1 MFPSGENC
9 VNGSVATEQIGLH
22 FIIKMHKIIKI
33 KSCHLS
39 KAAVRF
45 QISIIFLDF
54 KKDVVPAKPKAAT
67 ASKSVGSGLG
77 SFGRWSSKPK
87 TPTRAVKKA
96 PTSVFSS
103 IFDNID
109 SNNDSS
115 RAEESEKRPPI
126 RSVLSSI
133 FEKKK
138 DSESVTTAVNDVTND
153 AKNENGGNH
162 VTITKVFDF
171 AGESV
176 E

>member
-1 MFPSGENC
+1 MSSEQ
-9 VNGSVATEQIGLH
+9 GSR
-22 FIIKMHKIIKI
+22 KI
-33 KSCHLS
+33 
-39 KAAVRF
+39 F
-45 QISIIFLDF
+45 QIFQIFLDF
-54 KKDVVPAKPKAAT
+54 KKDVVPAKPKAAS
-67 ASKSVGSGLG
+67 ASKPVGSGLG

-87 TPTRAVKKA
+87 TPTKVVKKA
-96 PTSVFSS
+96 STSVFSS

-109 SNNDSS
+109 SDNDSS
-115 RAEESEKRPPI
+115 KADESEKRPPI

-138 DSESVTTAVNDVTND
+138 ESESTTTAVSDVTND
-153 AKNENGGNH
+153 AKIDNGGDH

>member
-1 MFPSGENC
+1 MSSEQ
-9 VNGSVATEQIGLH
+9 GSR
-22 FIIKMHKIIKI
+22 KI
-33 KSCHLS
+33 
-39 KAAVRF
+39 F
-45 QISIIFLDF
+45 QIFQIFLDF
-54 KKDVVPAKPKAAT
+54 KKDVVPAKPKAAS
-67 ASKSVGSGLG
+67 ASKPVGSGLG

-87 TPTRAVKKA
+87 TPTKVVKKA

-133 FEKKK
+133 FEKRKE
-138 DSESVTTAVNDVTND
+138 SESTTAVSDVTND
-153 AKNENGGNH
+153 AKDENGGDH

>member
-1 MFPSGENC
+1 MSSEQ
-9 VNGSVATEQIGLH
+9 GSR
-22 FIIKMHKIIKI
+22 KI
-33 KSCHLS
+33 
-39 KAAVRF
+39 F
-45 QISIIFLDF
+45 QIFLDF
-54 KKDVVPAKPKAAT
+54 KKDVVPAKPKAAA
-67 ASKSVGSGLG
+67 ASKPVGSGLG

-87 TPTRAVKKA
+87 TPTRVVKKA

-103 IFDNID
+103 IFDNIESD
-109 SNNDSS
+109 NDSS
-115 RAEESEKRPPI
+115 KADESEKRPPI

-138 DSESVTTAVNDVTND
+138 ESTTAVSDVTND
-153 AKNENGGNH
+153 AKIENGGDH

>member
-1 MFPSGENC
+1 MSSEQ
-9 VNGSVATEQIGLH
+9 GSR
-22 FIIKMHKIIKI
+22 KI
-33 KSCHLS
+33 
-39 KAAVRF
+39 F
-45 QISIIFLDF
+45 QIFQIFLDF
-54 KKDVVPAKPKAAT
+54 KKDVVPAKPKAAA
-67 ASKSVGSGLG
+67 ASKPVGSSLG

-138 DSESVTTAVNDVTND
+138 ESESTTTAVSDVTND
-153 AKNENGGNH
+153 AKDENGADH
-162 VTITKVFDF
+162 VTITKFFDF

>member
-1 MFPSGENC
+1 MSSEQ
-9 VNGSVATEQIGLH
+9 GSR
-22 FIIKMHKIIKI
+22 KI
-33 KSCHLS
+33 
-39 KAAVRF
+39 F
-45 QISIIFLDF
+45 QIFQIFLDF
-54 KKDVVPAKPKAAT
+54 KKDVVPAKPKAAS
-67 ASKSVGSGLG
+67 ASKPVGSGLG

-109 SNNDSS
+109 SDNDSS
-115 RAEESEKRPPI
+115 KADESEKRPPI

-138 DSESVTTAVNDVTND
+138 ESESTTTAVSDVTND
-153 AKNENGGNH
+153 AKDENGADH